1 MREARAIDHRH
12 NPMGYDAELR
22 LLNQVLR
29 RAWALR
35 RDDDVVDVGCGSG
48 QTTREA
54 ARMAP
59 GGSVVGVDNSG
70 AMIER
75 ARELTELEGPPNVTF
90 VRADAQTHNFSSES
104 FDVAISRF
112 GTMFFRDPVAAFTNI
127 ASALRRTDGR

>member
-1 MREARAIDHRH
+1 
-12 NPMGYDAELR
+12 MGYDAELR

-35 RDDDVVDVGCGSG
+35 RDDDMVEIGYGSG

-59 GGSVVGVDNSG
+59 GGSVVGIFNSG

-104 FDVAISRF
+104 FDVASSRF

-127 ASALRRTDGR
+127 ASAVRRTDGR